1 MPASLEPHLRLSAR
15 TPTCGCLAA
24 SKHSGWVPNNRKC
37 PKCPKILVLLRP
49 GPSSWHKCAVN
60 AAIFY
65 WSKSPRAQIQG
76 VRPDCQRILES
87 HLKLYAFT
95 EIDLLVCSLCCS
107 CVKIKM
113 AWKCL
118 FMDTWVCVYHGNWL
132 LIERVPRPLK
142 TPEWWGYKNQVPE
155 GLVHFSS
162 PLPTSGQGGGFGKVR

>member
-24 SKHSGWVPNNRKC
+24 SKHSGWVPNNRKY
-37 PKCPKILVLLRP
+37 PKCPKTLVLLRP
-49 GPSSWHKCAVN
+49 GPSSWHKCALN

-107 CVKIKM
+107 CVKIKTALKM
-113 AWKCL
+113 SFHGHLGLCVSWQLTSYWTCPSPTE
-118 FMDTWVCVYHGNWL
+118 DTWMM
-132 LIERVPRPLK
+132 
-142 TPEWWGYKNQVPE
+142 
-155 GLVHFSS
+155 GLQKPGSRGLSTLF
-162 PLPTSGQGGGFGKVR
+162 